1 MQLWKGNE
9 ALKKYLFWNIIL
21 RKRSPFQIEAALK
34 SSSPEKAAVSSIV
47 FLETIATSKS
57 STSGRVTVLE
67 KRLFWQRT
75 LFKKQVF
82 SKIWCFVEK
91 NFQKRNHS
99 IDIDILSKF
108 VFLNSNCSEKQ
119 AALKDYLFSRSS
131 CSVEVSFWKITF
143 LKE

>member
-34 SSSPEKAAVSSIV
+34 SSSPEKADVSSIV

-91 NFQKRNHS
+91 KFQKRNHS

-119 AALKDYLFSRSS
+119 ASLKDYLFSRSS